1 MSEAEWRLLVD
12 LNRAVVNKQPL
23 STLLTILTADL
34 PPLPEAG
41 TAHLFLRNKSW
52 ECVWSSVDDC
62 QGAMSL
68 FTAINSQLTTEPLH
82 RRETAAGHHYLAI
95 PLVDQAALIGCWLAV
110 YPATA
115 VLTAAQQAWQT
126 LVAGQINT
134 ALLVQRERARQEG
147 WQQLD
152 LPYALPELLGPALA
166 PIAAEQ
172 PQTASRPVTV
182 EPDQRQQ
189 TGTAVEP
196 ANLYTAM
203 QRRLQYLAAL
213 VNMAKQITG
222 DLQPA
227 SVMNTTVQI
236 LQQLFNARACTI
248 ALLTSDGEELV
259 VEAAAG
265 INPEWLHKARMRLG
279 EGVSGRAILERRPIY
294 VANTQTEP
302 GFLFFDPSLRSL
314 LAVPLINRDQ
324 PLGALTLDSD
334 QPEAFDDAVMQL
346 MMVAAAQ
353 VSTAI
358 ANARLYAES
367 EERAAQL
374 LVAYEELKESE
385 RLKDEMVQNVSHELR
400 TPLTFIK
407 GYADLLLDGTIGT
420 TTAEQQEVL
429 RVISNN
435 AGDVIRLISD
445 IMALQRIETSNLIR
459 ESFSLRHLILDAIAH
474 HSMTAN
480 NNDLR
485 LVYEGPETSV
495 IIFADRGRINQVL
508 NNLIVNAIK
517 FSPQG
522 GVIRL
527 QLIEGEEM
535 IQFSVIDRGVGIPAD
550 KLELIFERFFQVDG
564 SARRQFGGVG
574 LGLAI
579 VKRIVDAHH
588 GRVWVESKLE
598 QGSAFHVIL
607 PLIQPDS
614 DRPA

>member
-1 MSEAEWRLLVD
+1 MSEAEWRLLAK
-12 LNRAVVNKQPL
+12 LNRAVVSQQPL
-23 STLLTILTADL
+23 PTLLAILATDL
-34 PPLPEAG
+34 RPLLGEG
-41 TAHLFLRNKSW
+41 RAHLFLRDEGW
-52 ECVWSSVDDC
+52 HWAWSSANDRLDVS
-62 QGAMSL
+62 AL
-68 FTAINSQLTTEPLH
+68 FTTITPELTTE
-82 RRETAAGHHYLAI
+82 TVTGQDTTAGHHYLAV
-95 PLVDQAALIGCWLAV
+95 PLVGQTALIGCWLLV

-115 VLTAAQQAWQT
+115 VLTPIQQIWQA
-126 LVAGQINT
+126 LLAGQLNA
-134 ALLVQRERARQEG
+134 ALLLQQKGIQQES

-152 LPYALPELLGPALA
+152 LPYGLPEPLQPALT
-166 PIAAEQ
+166 PIDTEIV
-172 PQTASRPVTV
+172 PGSLWPSSDTL
-182 EPDQRQQ
+182 DQGQRDE
-189 TGTAVEP
+189 TAVQP
-196 ANLYTAM
+196 SSLYAAM

-213 VNMAKQITG
+213 VNMAKQITA
-222 DLQPA
+222 DLQLD

-248 ALLTSDGEELV
+248 ALLTPDGEELI

-279 EGVSGRAILERRPIY
+279 EGVSGRAVLEQRLIY

-302 GFLFFDPSLRSL
+302 NFLFFDPSLRSL
-314 LAVPLINRDQ
+314 LAVPLIHRDQ

-334 QPEAFDDAVMQL
+334 QPEAFDDGVMQL

-367 EERAAQL
+367 EERAAKL
-374 LVAYEELKESE
+374 SLAYEELKESE

-429 RVISNN
+429 QVISSN

-445 IMALQRIETSNLIR
+445 IMALQRIDSSNLIL
-459 ESFSLRHLILDAIAH
+459 ESFSLRHLLLDAIAH
-474 HSMTAN
+474 HSLTAN
-480 NNDLR
+480 RHDLR
-485 LVYEGPETSV
+485 LVYEGPETPA

-517 FSPQG
+517 FSPHG

-527 QLIEGEEM
+527 QLVEGEEV
-535 IQFSVIDRGVGIPAD
+535 IQFSVIDQGVGIPVD

-598 QGSAFHVIL
+598 QGSAFHVAL
-607 PLIQPDS
+607 PVTQPDS

>member
-1 MSEAEWRLLVD
+1 MSEAEWRLLLD
-12 LNRAVVNKQPL
+12 LNRAVVNQQPL
-23 STLLTILTADL
+23 STLFTILSADL
-34 PPLPEAG
+34 PPLPEGG

-52 ECVWSSVDDC
+52 ECVWSSVKDY
-62 QGAMSL
+62 QGAASL
-68 FTAINSQLTTEPLH
+68 FTAIIPQLATDTLH
-82 RRETAAGHHYLAI
+82 RQETAAGHQYLAV
-95 PLVDQAALIGCWLAV
+95 PLVDQAALIGCWLRV

-115 VLTAAQQAWQT
+115 VLTAAQQTWQR

-134 ALLVQRERARQEG
+134 ALLMQRERLEREG

-152 LPYALPELLGPALA
+152 LPYALPELLEPALT
-166 PIAAEQ
+166 PVDAEQ
-172 PQTASRPVTV
+172 PETASRPSTTN
-182 EPDQRQQ
+182 PDKGQQ
-189 TGTAVEP
+189 AETAAER

-248 ALLTSDGEELV
+248 ALLTPDGEELV

-279 EGVSGRAILERRPIY
+279 EGVSGRAVLERRPIY

-302 GFLFFDPSLRSL
+302 DFLFFDPSLRSL

-334 QPEAFDDAVMQL
+334 QPEAFDNAVMQL

-374 LVAYEELKESE
+374 SVAYEELKESE

-429 RVISNN
+429 RVIANN

-445 IMALQRIETSNLIR
+445 IMALQRIDSSNLIR
-459 ESFSLRHLILDAIAH
+459 ESFSLRHLMLDAIAH

-522 GVIRL
+522 GVVRL
-527 QLIEGEEM
+527 RLTEAAEL
-535 IQFSVIDRGVGIPAD
+535 IQFSVIDEGVGIPAD
-550 KLELIFERFFQVDG
+550 KLELIFERFYQVDG

-588 GRVWVESKLE
+588 GRVWVESELDR
-598 QGSAFHVIL
+598 GSAFHVAL
-607 PLIQPDS
+607 PVADPNS
-614 DRPA
+614 AYRS

>member
-1 MSEAEWRLLVD
+1 MSEAEWRLLLD
-12 LNRAVVNKQPL
+12 LNRAVVNQQPL
-23 STLLTILTADL
+23 STLFTILSADL
-34 PPLPEAG
+34 PPLPEGG

-52 ECVWSSVDDC
+52 ERVWSSVKDY
-62 QGAMSL
+62 QGAASL
-68 FTAINSQLTTEPLH
+68 FTAIIPQLATDTLH
-82 RRETAAGHHYLAI
+82 RQETAAGHQYLAV
-95 PLVDQAALIGCWLAV
+95 PLVDQAALIGCWLRV

-115 VLTAAQQAWQT
+115 VLTAAQQTWQR

-134 ALLVQRERARQEG
+134 ALLMQRERLEREG

-152 LPYALPELLGPALA
+152 LPYALPELLEPALT
-166 PIAAEQ
+166 PVDAEQ
-172 PQTASRPVTV
+172 PETASRPSTTN
-182 EPDQRQQ
+182 PDKGQQ
-189 TGTAVEP
+189 AETAAER

-248 ALLTSDGEELV
+248 ALLTPDGEELV

-279 EGVSGRAILERRPIY
+279 EGVSGRAVLERRPIY

-302 GFLFFDPSLRSL
+302 DFLFFDPSLRSL

-334 QPEAFDDAVMQL
+334 QPEAFDNAVMQL

-374 LVAYEELKESE
+374 SVAYEELKESE

-429 RVISNN
+429 RVIANN

-445 IMALQRIETSNLIR
+445 IMALQRIDSSNLIR
-459 ESFSLRHLILDAIAH
+459 ESFSLRHLMLDAIAH

-522 GVIRL
+522 GVVRL
-527 QLIEGEEM
+527 RLTEAAEL
-535 IQFSVIDRGVGIPAD
+535 IQFSVIDEGVGIPAD
-550 KLELIFERFFQVDG
+550 KLELIFERFYQVDG

-588 GRVWVESKLE
+588 GRVWVESELDR
-598 QGSAFHVIL
+598 GSAFHVAL
-607 PLIQPDS
+607 PVADPS
-614 DRPA
+614 SAYRG